1 MLTNI
6 AKFRMRKYFLS
17 CIFLLLIFFQSAAS
31 PFQGRVVDTAGKQPL
46 PFVHVVF
53 NQQGQGTVSNIDG
66 YFSIPEGEVEYLQFS
81 YVGYESKKFSPS
93 DFPADCIFMLDR
105 ANIQLQGI
113 DIFPGENPAN
123 RIIRKVVENRDRH
136 NPAKWNSYQYNSYN
150 KLVFSILD
158 DKKLLENLP
167 DSLTT
172 RQDSSLYQLKELINK
187 QHLFLVET
195 ASLKSFLKPEKEKET
210 ILASRVSGLEDP
222 SFFTL
227 ATQLQSLTFYNDYV
241 TLLEK
246 DFLSP
251 VSPNSWNKYLF
262 LLTDTLFTSSNDTI
276 FTIQFRPQK
285 NKYFWGLKG
294 VMNVSTNGYAIQS
307 VRAEDA
313 NKPTDILRI
322 KIEQLYEFLPEGRW
336 FPKELNSEIIYNKFN
351 INLGNGISFLLKGSG
366 KTYLFNQKANPELDK
381 KEFRG
386 ANLEFGEKANHRD
399 EDYWAEYRS
408 QQLDSRDTMTYHV
421 IDSVGRAENL
431 DQKMRMLMAVFENK
445 LAIGKFNLRLQHLMA
460 YNHFEGMQM
469 GLGLETNKQI
479 SRKWQLGGYWR
490 YGFEDRKQKYGAD
503 ATIRLNQKTES
514 KVTAELIRDR
524 QEIGEMFFLEQPRVF
539 SSEDYRKLLYTDMFS
554 IQSITVSAEH
564 RWSKFLKTRFFYNR
578 TRYFN
583 PMSLFPTLVPID
595 EFTLNK
601 VGIKM
606 RLSFGEQFFDNNLSI
621 VSMGSRYP
629 FVFINYENGFGQ
641 GRFNE
646 YRSFEVKIRDSFRM
660 RNIGTSHLTI
670 LGAVRNEIGFGN
682 LFVSPPAA
690 ADYFVSIYAE
700 NSFATMPMNTYFAN
714 RMAAV
719 FWRHDL
725 GTLLYK
731 TQKFKPRVSL
741 ALNACWGD
749 TKNSYPNFRTFE
761 KGYYEG
767 GLLIRKLIKQEII
780 AFGLGGF
787 YRFGAYHSNN
797 LGDDLAIKFTVD
809 VDL

>member
-1 MLTNI
+1 
-6 AKFRMRKYFLS
+6 MRIKQYLIPFLI
-17 CIFLLLIFFQSAAS
+17 CILSHFQLNAN
-31 PFQGRVVDTAGKQPL
+31 PFQGRVIDAAGKQPL
-46 PFVHVVF
+46 PFVHIVF
-53 NQQGQGTVSNIDG
+53 NEQGHGTISNIDG
-66 YFSIPEGEVEYLQFS
+66 YFTISEEEISYLRFS
-81 YVGYESKKFSPS
+81 YIGYEPKSFSPKE
-93 DFPADCIFMLDR
+93 FPADHIFSLNE
-105 ANIQLQGI
+105 ANIQLPGI
-113 DIFPGENPAN
+113 DVFPGENPAH
-123 RIIRKVVENRDRH
+123 RIIKKVVENRDLH
-136 NPAKWNSYQYNSYN
+136 NPLKWNSYQYNSYN

-172 RQDSSLYQLKELINK
+172 KQDSSLYRLNELINK

-195 ASLKSFLKPEKEKET
+195 ASLKSFLKPEKEKEI

-227 ATQLQSLTFYNDYV
+227 ATQLQSLTFYNDHV

-262 LLTDTLFTSSNDTI
+262 LLTDTLLTPENDTI
-276 FTIQFRPQK
+276 YTIQFRPQK

-294 VMNVSTNGYAIQS
+294 VMNVSTNGYAIQA

-313 NKPTDILRI
+313 NKPTSILRI
-322 KIEQLYEFLPEGRW
+322 KIEQLFEFMPEGRW
-336 FPKELNSEIIYNKFN
+336 FPKELNSEIVYNKFN
-351 INLGNGISFLLKGSG
+351 ISLGNGVSFLLKGSG
-366 KTYLFNQKANPELDK
+366 KTYLFNQKINPELDK

-386 ANLEFGEKANHRD
+386 ANLEFTKQANQRD
-399 EDYWAEYRS
+399 NNDWSAYRN
-408 QQLDSRDTMTYHV
+408 QPLDKRDTMTYHV
-421 IDSVGRAENL
+421 IDSVGRAEKM
-431 DQKMRMLMAVFENK
+431 DQKMRMIMSIFENK
-445 LAIGKFNLRLQHLMA
+445 LEIGKFNLRLQHLMA
-460 YNHFEGMQM
+460 YNHFEGMQL
-469 GLGLETNKQI
+469 GLGLETNKQF
-479 SRKWQLGGYWR
+479 SQKWQFGGYWR

-503 ATIRLNQKTES
+503 ATIRLNRKTES
-514 KVTAELIRDR
+514 KVTVEFIRDR

-539 SSEDYRKLLYTDMFS
+539 SSEEYRKLLYTDMFS
-554 IQSITVSAEH
+554 IKSMAVSAEH
-564 RWSKFLKTRFFYNR
+564 RWAKFLKTRLFYNQ
-578 TRYFN
+578 TRYFD
-583 PMSLFPTLVPID
+583 PMSLFPTLAPID

-606 RLSFGEQFFDNNLSI
+606 RFSFGEQFFDNRQSI

-641 GRFNE
+641 GHFND

-660 RNIGTSHLTI
+660 RNMGTSHLTL
-670 LGAVRNEIGFGN
+670 LGAIRNEIGFGN

-690 ADYFVSIYAE
+690 ADYIVSIYAE

-714 RMAAV
+714 RMTAV

-749 TKNSYPNFRTFE
+749 TKNKYPYFRTFE

-767 GLLIRKLIKQEII
+767 GVLIRKLLKQQFV
-780 AFGLGGF
+780 AFGVGGF
-787 YRFGAYHSNN
+787 YRFGAYHAND

-809 VDL
+809 VAL